1 MVKRL
6 YAMHYTWYPIFFIN
20 DAHIMFI
27 SKSISNR
34 VPILCQD
41 LFYFDH
47 NSVNLVT
54 DCIPF
59 LKFFFFRTSNFYFVM
74 GYSQLTMLW

>member
-6 YAMHYTWYPIFFIN
+6 YAKHYTWHSIFFIN
-20 DAHIMFI
+20 NTHIMLI

-34 VPILCQD
+34 VPTLCQD

-59 LKFFFFRTSNFYFVM
+59 LKIFFFKLQTFI
-74 GYSQLTMLW
+74 LWWGIAN